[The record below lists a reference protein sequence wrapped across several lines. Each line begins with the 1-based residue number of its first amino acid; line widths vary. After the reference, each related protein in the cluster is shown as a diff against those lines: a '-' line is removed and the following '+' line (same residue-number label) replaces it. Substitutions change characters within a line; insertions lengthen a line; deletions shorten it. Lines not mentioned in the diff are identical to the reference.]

1 MFDDYDALKV
11 CDKLNSHNPGK
22 LPGRDQL
29 CCNLHSVLSFSSP
42 KGYIACQW
50 RIEPLK
56 QASKVTRGAEKT
68 SLPFHKQF
76 LSVIME
82 HRSESNHNQIVEIV
96 HSKMTSI
103 AAFIMILPVPPE
115 A

>member
-42 KGYIACQW
+42 KGYTACQW

-68 SLPFHKQF
+68 SLPYHKQF

-82 HRSESNHNQIVEIV
+82 HRSIIRLNTYVRTYV
-96 HSKMTSI
+96 RTSI
-103 AAFIMILPVPPE
+103 PNWRIRRRVE
-115 A
+115 QKGQ